1 MTTWPDQ
8 RGSEVL
14 SRTECHR
21 LLGQTTGVGH
31 LGLVVDGK
39 PVVVPLNF
47 VLLGDDILLRLGPGT
62 TLDTLLNE
70 PIVAFEV
77 DEVDQADPEAPE
89 AWSVLIQG
97 SAHVVRDP
105 LDLER
110 AVASGLTPLVAE
122 PGEAYVVVRKA
133 VVSGRRF
140 SVSGLGRFSL
150 RPPATKASTNDVL

>member
-1 MTTWPDQ
+1 
-8 RGSEVL
+8 
-14 SRTECHR
+14 
-21 LLGQTTGVGH
+21 
-31 LGLVVDGK
+31 
-39 PVVVPLNF
+39 
-47 VLLGDDILLRLGPGT
+47 
-62 TLDTLLNE
+62 LLNE

-97 SAHVVRDP
+97 SAHVVRNP

-140 SVSGLGRFSL
+140 SVSALGRFSL
-150 RPPATKASTNDVL
+150 RPPATKRQHE